1 MEANGILRGGRPQPV
16 EAEAVQTRPI
26 SGGIAVDAR
35 NRMTVSIAFVFLAG
49 FAVCSMA
56 QEPPPEPPPAWTG
69 SVGAGLGL
77 TSGNSDTKNFNLSF
91 LAVYDPKTKNL
102 FKTEG
107 FYLWGQAD
115 GETNVDKGGIGFRYE
130 RKLTD
135 CAYFFAELPYLRD
148 RFKGITYLIAPAVGV
163 GIKAVKNEKVELDLS
178 AGAGAAFEKDE
189 GFEATSSGAVSAAEA
204 LTWKISQS
212 ATFTQKLTGLWKTD
226 DWSDAFYHFEIAV
239 AAGLT
244 KRTELKVAALADYK
258 NKPVTPDMEKTDT
271 ALIAA
276 LVMKF

>member
-1 MEANGILRGGRPQPV
+1 MNLCDRKTPVVFILC
-16 EAEAVQTRPI
+16 AAVF
-26 SGGIAVDAR
+26 SLCA
-35 NRMTVSIAFVFLAG
+35 
-49 FAVCSMA
+49 MA
-56 QEPPPEPPPAWTG
+56 QEPAPEPPPDWTG
-69 SVGAGLGL
+69 SIGAGLGL

-91 LAVYDPKTKNL
+91 SAVYDPKTKNL

-107 FYLWGQAD
+107 FYLWGQSD
-115 GETNVDKGGIGFRYE
+115 GETNVDKGGVGFRYE
-130 RKLTD
+130 RKLSDRT
-135 CAYFFAELPYLRD
+135 YFFAELPYLRD
-148 RFKGITYLIAPAVGV
+148 RFKGITYLISPAVGV
-163 GIKAVKNEKVELDLS
+163 GVKAVKSDKVELDLS
-178 AGAGAAFEKDE
+178 AGAGGAFEKDE
-189 GFEATSSGAVSAAEA
+189 GLEATSSGAVSAAEA

-226 DWSDAFYHFEIAV
+226 DWSDSFYHFEIAV

-258 NKPVTPDMEKTDT
+258 NKPVTPDMDKTDT